1 MWTFPRLLFLFFISA
16 FPSAWI
22 VRALV
27 PWFWTHTA
35 PPAHILIN
43 ATSTPEIDNAVYI
56 SFIILFAFLYV
67 INLWIS
73 SWAFKRYRRFSKVIA
88 WVNCSVTLYLL
99 VVPNKSFQP
108 MIALVAGLVGTLPI
122 RIQITTLMGLVA
134 LKFLLVPLI
143 LYDIGPNPFVL
154 IYDYI

>member
-134 LKFLLVPLI
+134 LKFLFVPLI
-143 LYDIGPNPFVL
+143 L
-154 IYDYI
+154 